1 MGANQGRV
9 KVYGAQSASL
19 KNLRSQKDKRS
30 PRPCQRG
37 SSVPSSTSQVPNDL
51 TNQSEGSSRGLQ
63 SGTTANKSYQSLGPS
78 LDQALLTEAHGLI
91 TDMLQDP
98 ALPPHIT
105 CGLRALANLL
115 CPPGGPAKPRG
126 SQGGSLAVEI
136 RPTCDSQEEDLPYT
150 GEKPSAIPKLR
161 RHLPPSLLR
170 RMSTST
176 WTTTTSATGM
186 PTLEPE
192 PSRKRSTSFSA
203 ALRSPSSSLYPPGD
217 RNSLSLEPGSC
228 DETESPS
235 SIPENIPETRR
246 DRLRSEGALS
256 FGHGADEKPIKRD
269 SLTPDGHEVRSDGRT
284 DRLRLERRSE
294 SQRSDV
300 LCAYCGRRSSFS
312 QTIHEEPFLKQDKP
326 PEIFSPSPGVFHING
341 QVFDTQMIRTDALLA
356 TLGDWDFPIFD
367 LNDRDPTT
375 ILSKM
380 CYRIFH
386 DTGLVESFKVPEKE
400 FLAFL
405 HALENGYR
413 DKPYHNR
420 MHAADVLHGVYY
432 LTSQPIPGLEQ
443 IPVTDSTQPEFGQDS
458 PMHQTYFAQSYSC
471 DANLPYGI
479 MGINFPALELM
490 ALYLAAVIHDFD
502 HPGRT
507 NAFLVTTHAPQAI
520 LYNDRSV
527 LENHHAAAAWSLLL
541 SRPEFDFLR
550 NLDKAEFKR
559 LRYLVIECV
568 LATDL
573 KRHFEILAEFTAKMN
588 MADSAGLDWTNEA
601 DRLLVSE
608 MAIKLS
614 DINGPCKRRD
624 IHVQWTRRIEQ
635 EFYEQGDEE
644 QRLGL
649 PVSPF
654 MDRSR
659 PQLAKLQESFIK
671 HLVAPLCNAY
681 GQAGLLPG
689 EWVSVDGD
697 HSTSLRPPSRHG
709 TNGNPD
715 DEASSSD
722 TNLDDDEAK
731 EDEEAGDTGKPNSQR
746 SNQVVCLQTKHL
758 QDNYAYW
765 IKVLEKE
772 HESSA
777 SLKEGDGEEADAEDC

>member
-9 KVYGAQSASL
+9 KVYGAQSSSL

-37 SSVPSSTSQVPNDL
+37 SSAPSSTSQVPNDL
-51 TNQSEGSSRGLQ
+51 ANQSEGPSRGLQ
-63 SGTTANKSYQSLGPS
+63 SGTTTHKSYQVPFQSLGPS

-98 ALPPHIT
+98 LLPPHIT
-105 CGLRALANLL
+105 CGLRALSSLL
-115 CPPGGPAKPRG
+115 CPSGGPPKQRG
-126 SQGGSLAVEI
+126 SQGGSLAVEL
-136 RPTCDSQEEDLPYT
+136 RPTCDPQEEDLPYT

-203 ALRSPSSSLYPPGD
+203 ALRSPSSSLCPPGD
-217 RNSLSLEPGSC
+217 RNSLSLEPGSN
-228 DETESPS
+228 DEAESPS
-235 SIPENIPETRR
+235 SIPEGAVECRQ
-246 DRLRSEGALS
+246 DRLRSEGQLNLL
-256 FGHGADEKPIKRD
+256 ETVKRD
-269 SLTPDGHEVRSDGRT
+269 SLTPDGHER
-284 DRLRLERRSE
+284 DRFRLDRRSE
-294 SQRSDV
+294 SQRSDII
-300 LCAYCGRRSSFS
+300 CSHCGRRSSFS
-312 QTIHEEPFLKQDKP
+312 QTIPEEPPIKQNKP
-326 PEIFSPSPGVFHING
+326 PEISSPSPGVFHING
-341 QVFDTQMIRTDALLA
+341 QVFDVMSIRNDPLLA
-356 TLGDWDFPIFD
+356 TLGDWDFQIFD
-367 LNDRDPTT
+367 LSEKDPNT

-386 DTGLVESFKVPEKE
+386 DTGLFESFKIPEKQ

-405 HALENGYR
+405 HAVENGYR

-420 MHAADVLHGVYY
+420 MHAADVLHGVYH

-443 IPVTDSTQPEFGQDS
+443 VPVSDSSQPSTGQDS
-458 PMHQTYFAQSYSC
+458 PLHQTYFAQSCPSEG
-471 DANLPYGI
+471 NLPYGI

-490 ALYLAAVIHDFD
+490 ALYLAAAMHDFD

-527 LENHHAAAAWSLLL
+527 LENHHAAAAWSLLM
-541 SRPEFDFLR
+541 SHSEYDFLC

-573 KRHFEILAEFTAKMN
+573 KRHFEILAEFSAKMN
-588 MADSAGLDWTNEA
+588 ITDGSGLDWTNEA

-614 DINGPCKRRD
+614 DINGPCKKRD
-624 IHVQWTRRIEQ
+624 IHVRWTHRIVE

-689 EWVSVDGD
+689 EWVLVDGD
-697 HSTSLRPPSRHG
+697 PQILNDKSVVETQAKPF
-709 TNGNPD
+709 TD
-715 DEASSSD
+715 DDASSSD
-722 TNLDDDEAK
+722 TNLDDDENR
-731 EDEEAGDTGKPNSQR
+731 EYGKPNPRRASQ
-746 SNQVVCLQTKHL
+746 VFCVQTQHL
-758 QDNYAYW
+758 QDNYAHW
-765 IKVLEKE
+765 IKVIEKE
-772 HESSA
+772 QESTS
-777 SLKEGDGEEADAEDC
+777 SLQEGEEGEGDEP

>member
-9 KVYGAQSASL
+9 KVYGAQSSSL
-19 KNLRSQKDKRS
+19 K
-30 PRPCQRG
+30 
-37 SSVPSSTSQVPNDL
+37 
-51 TNQSEGSSRGLQ
+51 
-63 SGTTANKSYQSLGPS
+63 SLGPS

-98 ALPPHIT
+98 LLPPHIT
-105 CGLRALANLL
+105 CGLRALSSLL
-115 CPPGGPAKPRG
+115 CPSGGPPKQRG
-126 SQGGSLAVEI
+126 SQGGSLAVEL
-136 RPTCDSQEEDLPYT
+136 RPTCDPQEEDLPYT

-192 PSRKRSTSFSA
+192 PSRKRSTSF
-203 ALRSPSSSLYPPGD
+203 RS
-217 RNSLSLEPGSC
+217 N
-228 DETESPS
+228 DEAESPS
-235 SIPENIPETRR
+235 SIPEGAVECRQ
-246 DRLRSEGALS
+246 DRLRSEGQLNLL
-256 FGHGADEKPIKRD
+256 ETVKRD
-269 SLTPDGHEVRSDGRT
+269 SLTPDGHER
-284 DRLRLERRSE
+284 DRFRLDRRSE
-294 SQRSDV
+294 SQRSDII
-300 LCAYCGRRSSFS
+300 CSHCGRRSSFS
-312 QTIHEEPFLKQDKP
+312 QTIPEEPPIKQNKP
-326 PEIFSPSPGVFHING
+326 PEISSPSPGVFHING
-341 QVFDTQMIRTDALLA
+341 QVFDVMSIRNDPLLA
-356 TLGDWDFPIFD
+356 TLGDWDFQIFD
-367 LNDRDPTT
+367 LSEKDPNT

-386 DTGLVESFKVPEKE
+386 DTGLFESFKIPEKQ

-405 HALENGYR
+405 HAVENGYR

-420 MHAADVLHGVYY
+420 MHAADVLHGVYH

-443 IPVTDSTQPEFGQDS
+443 VPVSDSSQPSTGQDS
-458 PMHQTYFAQSYSC
+458 PLHQTYFGDSLSPAFTAQSCPSEG
-471 DANLPYGI
+471 NLPYGI

-490 ALYLAAVIHDFD
+490 ALYLAAAMHDFD

-527 LENHHAAAAWSLLL
+527 LENHHAAAAWSLLM
-541 SRPEFDFLR
+541 SHSEYDFLC

-573 KRHFEILAEFTAKMN
+573 KRHFEILAEFSAKMN
-588 MADSAGLDWTNEA
+588 ITDGSGLDWTNEA

-614 DINGPCKRRD
+614 DINGPCKKRD
-624 IHVQWTRRIEQ
+624 IHVRWTHRIVE

-689 EWVSVDGD
+689 EWVLVDGD
-697 HSTSLRPPSRHG
+697 PQILNDKSG
-709 TNGNPD
+709 D
-715 DEASSSD
+715 DDASSSD
-722 TNLDDDEAK
+722 TNLDDDENR
-731 EDEEAGDTGKPNSQR
+731 EYGKPNPRRASQ
-746 SNQVVCLQTKHL
+746 VFCVQTQHL
-758 QDNYAYW
+758 QDNYAHW
-765 IKVLEKE
+765 IKVIEKE
-772 HESSA
+772 QESTS
-777 SLKEGDGEEADAEDC
+777 SLQEGEEGEGDEP